1 VSPTTDRIRSSS
13 LLRVLLGA
21 VAGVLIAVLVGL
33 AAVAMAPDN
42 GFGDLAAAAVT
53 LVFGIPAGAILG
65 GVAGFLIGRRKAD
78 PGV

>member
-1 VSPTTDRIRSSS
+1 MSPTTDRIRSSS

>member
-1 VSPTTDRIRSSS
+1 MSPTADRVRSSV

>member
-1 VSPTTDRIRSSS
+1 MSPTTDRIKSSA

-21 VAGVLIAVLVGL
+21 VAGVLVAVVVGL
-33 AAVAMAPDN
+33 AAVAMAPEN

>member
-1 VSPTTDRIRSSS
+1 MSPTADRIRSSV

-33 AAVAMAPDN
+33 AAVAMAPAN

-65 GVAGFLIGRRKAD
+65 AVAGFLIGRRKAD

>member
-1 VSPTTDRIRSSS
+1 VSATTDRIRSSA

-21 VAGVLIAVLVGL
+21 VAGVLIAVLLGL

-65 GVAGFLIGRRKAD
+65 GVVGFLVGRQKAGR
-78 PGV
+78 GV

>member
-1 VSPTTDRIRSSS
+1 MSPTADRIRSSV

-33 AAVAMAPDN
+33 AAVTMAPDD

-65 GVAGFLIGRRKAD
+65 GVAGFLIGRRKTD

>member
-78 PGV
+78 SGV

>member
-1 VSPTTDRIRSSS
+1 MSSPANGIRSSA

>member
-65 GVAGFLIGRRKAD
+65 GVAGFLIVRRKAD

>member
-65 GVAGFLIGRRKAD
+65 SVAGFLIGRRKAD
-78 PGV
+78 SGV